1 MTQDSNYPSPLR
13 SMAVQ
18 MHEVFAE
25 FKRAGFS
32 RKEALEL
39 VAKMMTSTISST
51 LEENKKD
58 ED

>member
-1 MTQDSNYPSPLR
+1 MTNDSNYPSPLR

-18 MHEVFAE
+18 MHEIYAE

-39 VAKMMTSTISST
+39 VAKMMTSTVTATI
-51 LEENKKD
+51 EENKKE

>member
-1 MTQDSNYPSPLR
+1 MTQDNNYPSPLR

-39 VAKMMTSTISST
+39 VAKMMTSTISSA

>member
-18 MHEVFAE
+18 MHEIFYE

-39 VAKMMTSTISST
+39 VAKMMTSTVASA

>member
-1 MTQDSNYPSPLR
+1 
-13 SMAVQ
+13 MAVQ
-18 MHEVFAE
+18 MHEIYAE

-39 VAKMMTSTISST
+39 VAKMMTSTVTATI
-51 LEENKKD
+51 EENKKE

>member
-39 VAKMMTSTISST
+39 VAKMMTSTISSA